1 MEQELYHYGVLGM
14 KWGIRRYQNADG
26 SLTSEGRKRARQ
38 EYKEDNKK
46 AFEYG
51 KNATITARAVSIAA
65 KKETK
70 AANRWE
76 KANDRNAQK
85 RYEKYKLAESVREY
99 LQKQSQ
105 DWDAKVKEHRDQLIE
120 KYGKEAISE
129 ISRDKKGRA
138 NESVHTTGDYAL
150 STFMSVAGTVG
161 LALVGSPLLM
171 VTYPKSPN
179 QMGHDLYK
187 MAKQS
192 EKERYRKAGKR
203 PGEMD

>member
-1 MEQELYHYGVLGM
+1 MKNELYHYGVLGM

-26 SLTSEGRKRARQ
+26 SLTPEGKKRARQ
-38 EYKEDNKK
+38 EYKEDNRN
-46 AFEYG
+46 AFKYG
-51 KNATITARAVSIAA
+51 KNATIAARATSIAA
-65 KKETK
+65 KKEAK

-76 KANDRNAQK
+76 KSNDRNESR

-105 DWDAKVKEHRDQLIE
+105 DWDAAAREHRDQLIE

-129 ISRDKKGRA
+129 INRDKNGRV
-138 NESVHTTGDYAL
+138 NEGVHTVGDYAI
-150 STFMSVAGTVG
+150 SAFMSVAGTVG
-161 LALVGSPLLM
+161 LALAGSPLLM
-171 VTYPKSPN
+171 VSYPKSPN

-187 MAKQS
+187 KAKKS
-192 EKERYRKAGKR
+192 EKDRYKKAGKR

>member
-1 MEQELYHYGVLGM
+1 MKNELYHYGVLGM

-26 SLTSEGRKRARQ
+26 SLTAEGRKRARQ

-51 KNATITARAVSIAA
+51 KNATVLARATSIAA

-70 AANRWE
+70 AADRWE
-76 KANDRNAQK
+76 KNPTQR

-105 DWDAKVKEHRDQLIE
+105 DWDAKVKEHCDELIA
-120 KYGKEAISE
+120 KYGKEAVSDIK
-129 ISRDKKGRA
+129 RDKFGRIDE
-138 NESVHTTGDYAL
+138 NVHTTGDYVFSA
-150 STFMSVAGTVG
+150 FMSIAGTVG
-161 LALVGSPLLM
+161 MAAMGSPVM
-171 VTYPKSPN
+171 MIQYPASPQ
-179 QMGHDLYK
+179 QMGYDVYK
-187 MAKQS
+187 QARKS
-192 EKERYRKAGKR
+192 EKARYKKAGKR